1 MTVVVTEEGKDDGG
15 NVAAGGVEVRL
26 GQGDVKAVIVKKG
39 SAGALEG
46 GALRRVGFEIVEF
59 LRR

>member
-1 MTVVVTEEGKDDGG
+1 MSGG
-15 NVAAGGVEVRL
+15 SGVEVRL
-26 GQGDVKAVIVKKG
+26 GLGDVKAVIVRKGAGGEKKVVVE
-39 SAGALEG
+39 A